1 MATIDRIEH
10 IIKTPDGVDIAV
22 SDDVATVT
30 GPNGSLSREFT
41 HHKVQLLFEGGVVF
55 VRVDIPR
62 KKEKALAGRTR
73 SLLFLPGSG
82 CQEFPY

>member
-1 MATIDRIEH
+1 MATIDRIEYV
-10 IIKTPDGVDIAV
+10 IETPEGVDIAV

-41 HHKVQLLFEGGVVF
+41 HHKVQLLLEGGAVL

-62 KKEKALAGRTR
+62 KSESSK
-73 SLLFLPGSG
+73 
-82 CQEFPY
+82 